1 MGLCVHKT
9 RYMKRIEVSPRP
21 NWQNTI
27 EQQGFLFNDEGN
39 YWKEN
44 AAYSFTE
51 QEILQIEKATGE
63 IFSMCCEAV
72 DYVIKR
78 EWYDRFFIDKKFG
91 ELIRWSWQEDQPSLY
106 GRMDLSVNNNRISLL
121 EFNADTPTSLLE
133 SSVIQWY
140 WMKDVKP
147 MADQFNSIHEK
158 MLDHFKVIRKWRTSN
173 LMHFCCQ
180 EGSMED
186 LMTVKYMEDVAQQ
199 AGLDTRFL
207 YMNELGFDTRQ
218 NCFTDNLFEPIETI
232 FKLYPYEWMLAEE
245 FGPELIATR
254 EQCWWIEPAW
264 KMILSNKMILCVLHE
279 LFPRSPYI
287 LPCKTTKP
295 LTGDYVQKPIY
306 SREGANVDIWINGRS
321 VEKTGGEYGSE
332 GFVYQQYA
340 PLPEFNGNYPVIGSW
355 VIGGEAAGMGIR
367 ESDGL
372 ITGNT
377 SRFVPHFFE

>member
-1 MGLCVHKT
+1 
-9 RYMKRIEVSPRP
+9 MKRIELSPRP
-21 NWQNTI
+21 NWQHTI
-27 EQQGFLFNDEGN
+27 EQQGFLFNEGGN

-51 QEILQIEKATGE
+51 AEILAIEKATSD

-78 EWYDRFFIDKKFG
+78 EWYERFHIDRQYG
-91 ELIRWSWQEDQPSLY
+91 ELIKWSWQEDQPSLY
-106 GRMDLSVNNNRISLL
+106 GRMDLSVNNGQIKLL
-121 EFNADTPTSLLE
+121 EFNADTPTALLE

-140 WMKDVKP
+140 WLKDVKP
-147 MADQFNSIHEK
+147 MADQFNSIHER
-158 MLDHFKVIRKWRTSN
+158 LIAHYQVIQKWMTSN
-173 LMHFCCQ
+173 RMHFCCV
-180 EGSMED
+180 EDSLED

-207 YMNELGFDTRQ
+207 FIEQLGYDTRQ
-218 NCFTDNLFEPIETI
+218 NCFTDDLFEPINTI

-245 FGPELIATR
+245 FGPQLITTR
-254 EQCWWIEPAW
+254 ESCWWIEPAW
-264 KMILSNKMILCVLHE
+264 KMLLSNKMILTVLHE

-287 LPCKTTKP
+287 LPCKTTPP
-295 LTGDYVQKPIY
+295 LSGDYVQKPVF
-306 SREGANVDIWINGRS
+306 SREGANVDIRINGRS
-321 VEKTGGEYGSE
+321 VEKTDGEYGEE
-332 GFVYQQYA
+332 GYVYQQYA
-340 PLPEFNGNYPVIGSW
+340 ALPDFNGNHPVIGSW
-355 VIGGEAAGMGIR
+355 IIGGEAAGMGIR